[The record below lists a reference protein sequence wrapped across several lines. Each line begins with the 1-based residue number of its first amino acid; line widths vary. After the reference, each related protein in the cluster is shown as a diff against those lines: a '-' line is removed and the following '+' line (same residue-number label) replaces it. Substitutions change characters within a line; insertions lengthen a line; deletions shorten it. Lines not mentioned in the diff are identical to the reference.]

1 MTDNNNRTVAEV
13 RHAFTKA
20 GGNLGTDG
28 SVSYL
33 FNKKGLIQLNQDNN
47 FLTILSPFGSPT

>member
-1 MTDNNNRTVAEV
+1 VAAV
-13 RHAFTKA
+13 RHAFTSR

-33 FNKKGLIQLNQDNN
+33 FEKKAKLL
-47 FLTILSPFGSPT
+47 LLPEAMKSK